1 MMQHVATSKSEIA
14 AFATGKESNVMA
26 KSESN
31 AQFGMFLQDQKLTD
45 PVVVNYKA
53 SQQTNDKVKNAT
65 ASLANEDKAIQSKTA
80 ESAAENA
87 NSEPTSTAPQDIVS
101 DEAKG
106 ESTGESAGES
116 SGDDGN
122 ISGEIVSKKS
132 EDESSSALSPNQIDE
147 KSTDD
152 SSKVVA
158 DEWVLLIDSLKR
170 LASNDESLNTS
181 SKELEIENTDS
192 ELSSPAEDG
201 SFDAKEENSDAE
213 NIQILQDG
221 SALAKVEDQTNQNN
235 PDLISNKQGEKTTS
249 TEVVQGAEQRISKLV
264 DDALTQLLDTKKPE
278 ELVRADITQK
288 TAELLLE
295 QPNVLKEL
303 MTQLQAASQ
312 KTAVDEQQTSETM
325 AKIDISKGVIQ
336 TNQQLESLVQVDL
349 TLTENK
355 KLLSALVVE
364 TETEID
370 SAKLTTKLAK
380 TDLTDAPESNLQN
393 KQVEA
398 GVNKVVSSELLEQEV
413 QIIDETAS
421 NQIKVNSTENQV
433 SQNSIQNLLNLTE
446 SKLNKVLESIAQRV
460 MENKTPN
467 GTVTPEQLAEQIVTP
482 KSAQAIVS
490 IEPATKDF
498 IAALKT
504 GVEEY
509 KNQLSQGREPGIDLK
524 ALVAEAYAK
533 SADPATVAKVPVNLE
548 QIVSSVSQVL
558 DMAQLMNRTIDER
571 HEQVYSATLRDV
583 AQVQGEQSKSLQ
595 FNQLET
601 KFEKAVNITKPEGHQ
616 QLAEKVRW
624 MVNAKNLVAEIRLD
638 PAELGSV
645 HVKVA
650 VSGESATVN
659 FVVQSQLAKDAMDN
673 ATPKLRDMLAEKGIE
688 LGQSSVEQE
697 SQGQGSQ
704 EEGELS
710 QHGSHNQDLKPEV
723 EVRDQVLAQQTIV
736 NGALGGI
743 DYFV

>member
-26 KSESN
+26 SSESN

-45 PVVVNYKA
+45 PVVVNYKT
-53 SQQTNDKVKNAT
+53 SQQTNDKVKNAS

-80 ESAAENA
+80 GSVAENT
-87 NSEPTSTAPQDIVS
+87 NSEPTSTASQDNIS
-101 DEAKG
+101 AESKG
-106 ESTGESAGES
+106 ESTGES
-116 SGDDGN
+116 SGDDEN
-122 ISGEIVSKKS
+122 ISGENVSKKS
-132 EDESSSALSPNQIDE
+132 EDESSSALSSNQSDE

-170 LASNDESLNTS
+170 LASKDDSSSAS
-181 SKELEIENTDS
+181 SKELETENTDWKLS
-192 ELSSPAEDG
+192 EPAEDG
-201 SFDAKEENSDAE
+201 SFDAKDENSDAD
-213 NIQILQDG
+213 NIQILLDG
-221 SALAKVEDQTNQNN
+221 SALANGEDQTKQNN
-235 PDLISNKQGEKTTS
+235 PDLISNKQGEQTTS
-249 TEVVQGAEQRISKLV
+249 TEVVQGAEQRIAKFV

-295 QPNVLKEL
+295 QPNVLKAL
-303 MTQLQAASQ
+303 MAQLQGSSQ
-312 KTAVDEQQTSETM
+312 KSAADEQQTSETI
-325 AKIDISKGVIQ
+325 AKMDISKGAIQ
-336 TNQQLESLVQVDL
+336 TNQQLETVAQVDL

-355 KLLSALVVE
+355 KLLRALVVE

-370 SAKLTTKLAK
+370 SVKLTTKLAK
-380 TDLTDAPESNLQN
+380 TDFTDVPENNLPN

-398 GVNKVVSSELLEQEV
+398 GVNQVVSSELLEQEV
-413 QIIDETAS
+413 QIIDEAAS

-460 MENKTPN
+460 MENKTPS
-467 GTVTPEQLAEQIVTP
+467 GTITSEQLAEQIVTP

-490 IEPATKDF
+490 IEPAIKDF

-524 ALVAEAYAK
+524 ALVAEAFAK
-533 SADPATVAKVPVNLE
+533 SADPATVAKAPVNLE
-548 QIVSSVSQVL
+548 QIVSSVSHVL
-558 DMAQLMNRTIDER
+558 DMAQLMSRTIDER
-571 HEQVYSATLRDV
+571 HEQLYSATLRDV

-624 MVNAKNLVAEIRLD
+624 MVNTKNLVADIRLD

-659 FVVQSQLAKDAMDN
+659 FVVQSQLAKEAVDN
-673 ATPKLRDMLAEKGIE
+673 ATPKLREMLAEKGIE

-697 SQGQGSQ
+697 SKGQGSQ
-704 EEGELS
+704 EEGEFS
-710 QHGSHNQDLKPEV
+710 EHGSHNQGLKPEV
-723 EVRDQVLAQQTIV
+723 EERDQVLAQQSIV
-736 NGALGGI
+736 NGAVGGI